1 MVIIG
6 QIVFDSNKNCF
17 VTLGMIQRIQSI
29 WLLLASAAAFSV
41 LRFPFYYTP
50 TPFELEINGS
60 AQYTTLISLA
70 FSACLSFITI
80 FLYGNRMLQ
89 LKVVL
94 VNFLLSILIGYFI
107 YKIVIANPGG
117 GFTLPSIALFIIP
130 IFQMVAMIRIYKDEK
145 LVKSTDRLR

>member
-1 MVIIG
+1 
-6 QIVFDSNKNCF
+6 
-17 VTLGMIQRIQSI
+17 MIQRIQTI

-50 TPFELEINGS
+50 TPFALEINGS
-60 AQYTTLISLA
+60 AQYSTLISLA

-94 VNFLLSILIGYFI
+94 INFLLSVLIGYFV

-117 GFTLPSIALFIIP
+117 GFTLPSLALFIIP
-130 IFQMVAMIRIYKDEK
+130 VLQIMAIVNIYKDDRK
-145 LVKSTDRLR
+145 VKSADRLR

>member
-1 MVIIG
+1 
-6 QIVFDSNKNCF
+6 
-17 VTLGMIQRIQSI
+17 MIQRIQTI

-50 TPFELEINGS
+50 TPFALEINGS
-60 AQYTTLISLA
+60 AQYSTLISLA

-94 VNFLLSILIGYFI
+94 INFLLSVLVGYFV

-117 GFTLPSIALFIIP
+117 GFTLPSVGLFLMP
-130 IFQMVAMIRIYKDEK
+130 ILQILSVIRIYKDEMK
-145 LVKSTDRLR
+145 VKSADRIR

>member
-1 MVIIG
+1 
-6 QIVFDSNKNCF
+6 
-17 VTLGMIQRIQSI
+17 MIQRIQSI

-50 TPFELEINGS
+50 TPMALEINGS
-60 AQYTTLISLA
+60 AQYSTLISLA
-70 FSACLSFITI
+70 FSACLSFITL

-107 YKIVIANPGG
+107 YTIVAANPGG
-117 GFTLPSIALFIIP
+117 GFTLSSLALFIIP
-130 IFQMVAMIRIYKDEK
+130 IFQVLAMIKIYQDDK
-145 LVKSTDRLR
+145 LVKSTDRIR

>member
-1 MVIIG
+1 
-6 QIVFDSNKNCF
+6 
-17 VTLGMIQRIQSI
+17 MIQRIQTI

-50 TPFELEINGS
+50 TPFALEINGS
-60 AQYTTLISLA
+60 AGYSTLISLA

-94 VNFLLSILIGYFI
+94 INFLLSVLVGYFV
-107 YKIVIANPGG
+107 YKIVVANPGG
-117 GFTLPSIALFIIP
+117 GFTLPSLALFIIP
-130 IFQMVAMIRIYKDEK
+130 VLQIMAIVNIYKDDRI
-145 LVKSTDRLR
+145 VKSADRLR

>member
-1 MVIIG
+1 
-6 QIVFDSNKNCF
+6 
-17 VTLGMIQRIQSI
+17 MIQRIQSI

-50 TPFELEINGS
+50 TPFALEINGS
-60 AQYTTLISLA
+60 SQYSTLISLA
-70 FSACLSFITI
+70 FSACLSVITI

-107 YKIVIANPGG
+107 YTIVMTNSGG
-117 GFTLPSIALFIIP
+117 GFTLTSIALFIIP
-130 IFQMVAMIRIYKDEK
+130 IFQVLAMIKIYQDDK

>member
-1 MVIIG
+1 
-6 QIVFDSNKNCF
+6 
-17 VTLGMIQRIQSI
+17 MIQRIQSV

-50 TPFELEINGS
+50 VPTAFEVNGS
-60 AQYTTLISLA
+60 DQYSTLISLA

-89 LKVVL
+89 LKVVI
-94 VNFLLSILIGYFI
+94 VNFLLSILIGYFT
-107 YKIVIANPGG
+107 YKIVISHPGG
-117 GFTLPSIALFIIP
+117 GFTLPSLALFVIP
-130 IFQMVAMIRIYKDEK
+130 IFQLMAIVRIYRDHV

>member
-1 MVIIG
+1 
-6 QIVFDSNKNCF
+6 
-17 VTLGMIQRIQSI
+17 MIQRIQSI

-50 TPFELEINGS
+50 TPMALEINGS
-60 AQYTTLISLA
+60 AQYNTLISLA

-107 YKIVIANPGG
+107 YTTIVANPGG
-117 GFTLPSIALFIIP
+117 GFTLPSLALFVIP
-130 IFQMVAMIRIYKDEK
+130 LFQIMAVVQIYKDDQK
-145 LVKSTDRLR
+145 VKSADRLR

>member
-1 MVIIG
+1 
-6 QIVFDSNKNCF
+6 
-17 VTLGMIQRIQSI
+17 MIQRIQTI

-50 TPFELEINGS
+50 IPFALEINGS
-60 AQYTTLISLA
+60 AQYSTLISLA

-94 VNFLLSILIGYFI
+94 VNFLLSVLIGYFI
-107 YKIVIANPGG
+107 YKVVIANPGG
-117 GFTLPSIALFIIP
+117 GFTLPSLALFIIP
-130 IFQMVAMIRIYKDEK
+130 ILQIMAVVNIYKDDRK
-145 LVKSTDRLR
+145 VKSADRLR

>member
-1 MVIIG
+1 
-6 QIVFDSNKNCF
+6 
-17 VTLGMIQRIQSI
+17 MIQRIQTI

-50 TPFELEINGS
+50 VPFALEINGS
-60 AQYTTLISLA
+60 AQYSTLISLA

-94 VNFLLSILIGYFI
+94 VNFLLSVLIGYFI
-107 YKIVIANPGG
+107 YKVVIANPGG
-117 GFTLPSIALFIIP
+117 GFTLPSLALFIMP
-130 IFQMVAMIRIYKDEK
+130 ILQILAVVNIYKDDRK
-145 LVKSTDRLR
+145 VKSADRLR

>member
-1 MVIIG
+1 
-6 QIVFDSNKNCF
+6 
-17 VTLGMIQRIQSI
+17 MIQRIQTI

-50 TPFELEINGS
+50 VPFALEINGS
-60 AQYTTLISLA
+60 AQYSTLISMA

-94 VNFLLSILIGYFI
+94 VNFLLSVLIGYFI
-107 YKIVIANPGG
+107 YKVVIANPGG
-117 GFTLPSIALFIIP
+117 GFTLPSLALFIIP
-130 IFQMVAMIRIYKDEK
+130 ILQIMAVVNIYKDDRK
-145 LVKSTDRLR
+145 VRSADRLR